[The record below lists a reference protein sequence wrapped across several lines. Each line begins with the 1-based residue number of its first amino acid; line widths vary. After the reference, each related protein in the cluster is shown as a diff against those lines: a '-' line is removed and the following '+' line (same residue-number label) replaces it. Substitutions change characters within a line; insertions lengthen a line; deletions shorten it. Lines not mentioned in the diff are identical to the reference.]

1 MKETILAYSSP
12 VSLEGEQL
20 LETGPPSEQ
29 AILVSLFGW
38 RAVLPATSHDSRRSS
53 FSRSYTSVPSS
64 PVSMSHASTPARDTL
79 ILSSSNKRDTLLCCT
94 LCQRRIGLWTFLPE
108 TSIAGSI
115 SNGNTDPSTFTPPK
129 TVRQRQFDLLRE
141 HRSYCPYAVRSTTIP
156 TLPVSSPQ
164 LELSGSNNQL
174 QSIQLHPDDT
184 MEGWRAILTVVLRYD
199 LGQKYTSDHKVSA
212 SKGESNREYEDAMEL
227 KGVIAGVKSRGV
239 SYHCRIDKLF
249 SSYYFRGR
257 TC

>member
-1 MKETILAYSSP
+1 
-12 VSLEGEQL
+12 
-20 LETGPPSEQ
+20 
-29 AILVSLFGW
+29 
-38 RAVLPATSHDSRRSS
+38 
-53 FSRSYTSVPSS
+53 
-64 PVSMSHASTPARDTL
+64 
-79 ILSSSNKRDTLLCCT
+79 
-94 LCQRRIGLWTFLPE
+94 
-108 TSIAGSI
+108 
-115 SNGNTDPSTFTPPK
+115 
-129 TVRQRQFDLLRE
+129 LLRE

-199 LGQKYTSDHKVSA
+199 LGQKYTSDHKISA

-227 KGVIAGVKSRGV
+227 EGVIAGVKSRGV
-239 SYHCRIDKLF
+239 SYHRRIYKLF